1 MAQNAEDKAKAAA
14 IVAGWTWQPA
24 EGHNYRYRYATRT
37 LTRFYEAA
45 SMQPD
50 EVKLVVEYLRDQEIA
65 AGEGISLLNRTV
77 DFGEG
82 WKAKDAWYQTTPGEK
97 FANTDSTKIRVY
109 QILFQTPED
118 KSGDGPYSVEN
129 GCAYKST
136 HTFYWD
142 VEELP
147 TLPASSSGVEYS
159 MKGVTRDGET
169 GLFSCVVEK
178 RERVQQD
185 VADYVTQE
193 TVFEKRSEEQHIG
206 VKADKVSSTGKAAS
220 VADGKIVTRKI
231 TKNADC
237 TSDVANTTITE
248 VQVAGASETVSVGL
262 TGTTK
267 TTVNRNMADKA
278 ATDSLDVGDRV
289 ENVKT
294 EGGRWTQTITKF
306 VKSAAKK
313 IAESCRKTLF
323 EHTHSTTN
331 VQGTDPGF
339 DHSAVARG
347 GKIVEKSV
355 RRTADGAYQ
364 IDEQTTEEKGVT
376 DSVVTVRKTLRGT
389 VKTTLDRNQQ
399 TAAETTGLS
408 VGDEVRVEKT
418 PGGLYNNTKS
428 GVTNEAAGEIQRSC
442 EKSGDVRHTDATTK
456 NVTDDP
462 GKDCVS
468 ADANVVNRKTVRKT
482 EEGTFDVTDEKTTY
496 APKTTTTYGGSA
508 NARETTTSGIN
519 QTIIPEASPGTNQK
533 VEISASANEHGSYST
548 TKHVTTYKP
557 ATATSTTHW
566 ATEDSHTT
574 VTRHN
579 PAASVT
585 AGGYGTSS
593 ASPDDNGAA
602 TTEVTTY
609 TPTAVDSG
617 WIKWTSETK
626 TANGVYYYKHGYR
639 VFCNLSAPPTV
650 EGGNNISLSVR
661 INKFGRYDGSMSF
674 TDLYAWNAGASA
686 GTEGGSHEGTKILIE
701 HRKNEDTGKNQTR
714 TVTLKV
720 RAFYGRGNEG
730 ARAQARAQGYLYPG
744 VHLANDTYI
753 TSITEGAW
761 KDDE

>member
-1 MAQNAEDKAKAAA
+1 MAQSAEDKAKAAA

-109 QILFQTPED
+109 QILYQAPED
-118 KSGDGPYSVEN
+118 KSGDGPYTVEN

-237 TSDVANTTITE
+237 TSDVANTTE
-248 VQVAGASETVSVGL
+248 V
-262 TGTTK
+262 
-267 TTVNRNMADKA
+267 
-278 ATDSLDVGDRV
+278 
-289 ENVKT
+289 
-294 EGGRWTQTITKF
+294 
-306 VKSAAKK
+306 
-313 IAESCRKTLF
+313 
-323 EHTHSTTN
+323 
-331 VQGTDPGF
+331 
-339 DHSAVARG
+339 
-347 GKIVEKSV
+347 
-355 RRTADGAYQ
+355 
-364 IDEQTTEEKGVT
+364 EKGVKS
-376 DSVVTVRKTLRGT
+376 SVVTVRKTLRGT
-389 VKTTLDRNQQ
+389 VKTTLDRNQA

-428 GVTNEAAGEIQRSC
+428 GVTAEAAGEIVKSC
-442 EKSGDVRHTDATTK
+442 EDSGAVVHTDVVTK
-456 NVTDDP
+456 NET
-462 GKDCVS
+462 S
-468 ADANVVNRKTVRKT
+468 AAEITHDTAGVNVVKRVTSRRT
-482 EEGTFDVTDEKTTY
+482 EEGTYD
-496 APKTTTTYGGSA
+496 
-508 NARETTTSGIN
+508 NETR
-519 QTIIPEASPGTNQK
+519 
-533 VEISASANEHGSYST
+533 
-548 TKHVTTYKP
+548 VTTFKP
-557 ATATSTTHW
+557 ATATSKTNW
-566 ATEDSHTT
+566 ATETSTT
-574 VTRHN
+574 KVTRHN
-579 PAASVT
+579 TTLDASPS
-585 AGGYGTSS
+585 GNYGTSS

-602 TTEVTTY
+602 TTEVTSY
-609 TPTAVDSG
+609 TPNAIDTG
-617 WIKWTSETK
+617 WITWESTTETPSYTYK
-626 TANGVYYYKHGYR
+626 YENGLR
-639 VFCNLSAPPTV
+639 ILCNVETVPTPPKGCQV
-650 EGGNNISLSVR
+650 SVSVR
-661 INKFGRYDGSMSF
+661 VNKFGRYDGTISYTQLASWVKKDSSGSTQGGSATGTVSF
-674 TDLYAWNAGASA
+674 YQYKVDKLGQSWRRKISVGAVSYTGSGNWGSEASA
-686 GTEGGSHEGTKILIE
+686 QANQTVIAGLNLGSRTYATGAPTEGLWERI
-701 HRKNEDTGKNQTR
+701 
-714 TVTLKV
+714 
-720 RAFYGRGNEG
+720 
-730 ARAQARAQGYLYPG
+730 
-744 VHLANDTYI
+744 
-753 TSITEGAW
+753 
-761 KDDE
+761 

>member
-1 MAQNAEDKAKAAA
+1 MAQSAEDKAKAAA

-109 QILFQTPED
+109 QILFQAPED
-118 KSGDGPYSVEN
+118 KSGDGPYVVEN

-136 HTFYWD
+136 HTLYWD

-147 TLPASSSGVEYS
+147 TLPASSSGVEYT

-169 GLFSCVVEK
+169 GLFSCVIEK

-248 VQVAGASETVSVGL
+248 VQAAGASETVSVGL

-294 EGGRWTQTITKF
+294 DGGRWTQTITKF

-323 EHTHSTTN
+323 EHTHSMTN

-339 DHSAVARG
+339 DHSAEASG

-355 RRTADGAYQ
+355 RRTVDGAYQ
-364 IDEQTTEEKGVT
+364 IDENTTEEKGVA

-428 GVTNEAAGEIQRSC
+428 GVTAEAAGEIAKSC
-442 EKSGDVRHTDATTK
+442 EDSGAVVHTDVVTK
-456 NVTDDP
+456 NET
-462 GKDCVS
+462 S
-468 ADANVVNRKTVRKT
+468 AADITHGEASVNVVKRVTSRRT
-482 EEGTFDVTDEKTTY
+482 EEGTYD
-496 APKTTTTYGGSA
+496 
-508 NARETTTSGIN
+508 NETRT
-519 QTIIPEASPGTNQK
+519 
-533 VEISASANEHGSYST
+533 
-548 TKHVTTYKP
+548 TTYKP
-557 ATATSTTHW
+557 ATTTATTTW
-566 ATEDSHTT
+566 PLEKIVTT
-574 VTRHN
+574 VVHHN
-579 PAASVT
+579 TELNPGAEQGT
-585 AGGYGTSS
+585 AS
-593 ASPDDNGAA
+593 ASPDDAGAA
-602 TTEVTTY
+602 TTTVSEY
-609 TPTAVDSG
+609 TPTAFETD
-617 WIKWTSETK
+617 WITWTSTTETPAG
-626 TANGVYYYKHGYR
+626 TSTYKHGIKI
-639 VFCNLSAPPTV
+639 FANLS
-650 EGGNNISLSVR
+650 
-661 INKFGRYDGSMSF
+661 K
-674 TDLYAWNAGASA
+674 TDLENIKPSGSDVSISAHVNKYGLLDGVISYSDLTSWTRSSGSSAS
-686 GTEGGSHEGTKILIE
+686 GGIREGSATFYQYKTDALGRLWQRTATVSTIAYVGS
-701 HRKNEDTGKNQTR
+701 
-714 TVTLKV
+714 
-720 RAFYGRGNEG
+720 GNEG
-730 ARAQARAQGYLYPG
+730 SEASSRANIKLVSGMSLPYR
-744 VHLANDTYI
+744 TYAKSAP
-753 TSITEGAW
+753 TFGNWT
-761 KDDE
+761 KV

>member
-1 MAQNAEDKAKAAA
+1 MAQSAEDKAKAAA
-14 IVAGWTWQPA
+14 IVSGWTWQPA

-50 EVKLVVEYLRDQEIA
+50 EVRLVIEYLRDQEIA

-77 DFGEG
+77 DLGEG

-109 QILFQTPED
+109 QILFQAPED
-118 KSGDGPYSVEN
+118 KSGDGPYAVEN

-147 TLPASSSGVEYS
+147 TLPASSSGVEYT

-185 VADYVTQE
+185 VADYMTQE

-206 VKADKVSSTGKAAS
+206 VKADKVASTGKAAS

-248 VQVAGASETVSVGL
+248 VAAEGASETVSVGL

-278 ATDSLDVGDRV
+278 STDSLDVGERV

-294 EGGRWTQTITKF
+294 EGGRWTQTITTF
-306 VKSAAKK
+306 VKSAALK
-313 IAESCRKTLF
+313 ISEACRKTLF

-331 VQGTDPGF
+331 VQSKDPGF
-339 DHSAVARG
+339 EHSTEASG

-355 RRTADGAYQ
+355 KRTADGAYQ
-364 IDEQTTEEKGVT
+364 VDEQTTEEKGVT

-389 VKTTLDRNQQ
+389 VKTTLDRNQSE
-399 TAAETTGLS
+399 AAETTGLS

-428 GVTNEAAGEIQRSC
+428 SVTAEATGEIQRSC

-456 NVTDDP
+456 NVAENP
-462 GKDCVS
+462 GGGCVS
-468 ADANVVNRKTVRKT
+468 AGANIVNRKTVRKT
-482 EEGTFDVTDEKTTY
+482 EEGTFDVTEEK
-496 APKTTTTYGGSA
+496 
-508 NARETTTSGIN
+508 
-519 QTIIPEASPGTNQK
+519 
-533 VEISASANEHGSYST
+533 
-548 TKHVTTYKP
+548 TTYKP
-557 ATATSTTHW
+557 AKAVATTTWPLEKIVTTVVHHDTELKPTATQGT
-566 ATEDSHTT
+566 
-574 VTRHN
+574 
-579 PAASVT
+579 ASVT
-585 AGGYGTSS
+585 
-593 ASPDDNGAA
+593 PDDAGAA
-602 TTEVTTY
+602 TTTISEY
-609 TPTAVDSG
+609 TPTPFETE
-617 WIKWTSETK
+617 WITWESTTK
-626 TANGVYYYKHGYR
+626 TPSGTSTYNHGIKIFANLEKTNLDNIKPSGSDVSISAHVNKYGLLDGVISYSNLKSWTRANSNGSTVGFCEGSATFYQYKTDSLGQTWQR
-639 VFCNLSAPPTV
+639 SGTV
-650 EGGNNISLSVR
+650 STISYV
-661 INKFGRYDGSMSF
+661 GS
-674 TDLYAWNAGASA
+674 
-686 GTEGGSHEGTKILIE
+686 
-701 HRKNEDTGKNQTR
+701 
-714 TVTLKV
+714 
-720 RAFYGRGNEG
+720 GNEG
-730 ARAQARAQGYLYPG
+730 AE
-744 VHLANDTYI
+744 ANAKANIVLVAGLSLPSRTYAKNPPSFSQW
-753 TSITEGAW
+753 TKVS
-761 KDDE
+761 